1 MMKII
6 KKDIETSNI
15 KLPSMFSYPKEKL
28 KSKWNKHKKNIWINM
43 SLLRNNNYNKNII
56 PELFE
61 WLVKILKYN
70 LKYQDVID
78 ISRSKYFDILNN
90 EKAMEN
96 ILSDASFMKEYI
108 AKLNKK
114 KAYKTTQIFLD
125 TYFNKAPEQEKARI
139 INAIL
144 DDNKIYP
151 NDINLLYCFL
161 DSCLLACFLCLPN
174 FFLGLAL

>member
-1 MMKII
+1 
-6 KKDIETSNI
+6 
-15 KLPSMFSYPKEKL
+15 
-28 KSKWNKHKKNIWINM
+28 
-43 SLLRNNNYNKNII
+43 
-56 PELFE
+56 
-61 WLVKILKYN
+61 
-70 LKYQDVID
+70 
-78 ISRSKYFDILNN
+78 
-90 EKAMEN
+90 MEN

-151 NDINLLYCFL
+151 NDINLLSITELLNISILLIHRVKYGETDTTIKRGDLQDLIISSTFMPAKNNMMDRPL
-161 DSCLLACFLCLPN
+161 IILGKEYDKDFISYHAITEADKNIYFQLKDSPTDIKVLIEAHMKL
-174 FFLGLAL
+174 